1 MSVELTPEVLTQ
13 NSNRV
18 IASND
23 RTAFF
28 DFQARNRRSTWRIAA
43 VCAAVIGGAGVVA
56 AAGFIINLVLVLF
69 ALVFFPSVILVG
81 LGFLAGVFPATAS
94 LRDPLLGAATF
105 AMRGLS
111 FVTTWPANHVAV
123 LVAAALLFPLACWLT
138 VRSVWL
144 AAGVGRVL
152 LAMGAREPRPGDA
165 EDIQLVNVV
174 EEMAIAAGIPP
185 SSVRLLD
192 LNGVNAASVGT
203 GPAECYVVVARQLLD
218 DFDRDE
224 TQGILAHLV
233 GSIGNADLRGAAQI
247 HAMLYVLELMTVVVL
262 APFASYPRRVAR
274 QWLAF
279 PITSR
284 FRSSEKRAE
293 KARDMITLLEA
304 HRAKMPT
311 SENHLDDAQG
321 TDPYFGRIGRVLV
334 RIAPPLLALIFFAK
348 AATGFMLIFA
358 SAPVALLWRS
368 RRYLADATG
377 VQLTRNPT
385 GLYLALSHL
394 GKCGAVIPGS
404 ESVSHLFIVAP
415 EKAAGGPDSF
425 TTREGLLMG
434 MYPSLAHRLARLVR
448 MGAVPTG

>member
-1 MSVELTPEVLTQ
+1 M
-13 NSNRV
+13 
-18 IASND
+18 IANND

-28 DFQARNRRSTWRIAA
+28 DFQARNRRATWRISA

-56 AAGFIINLVLVLF
+56 AAGFIVNLVLVLF
-69 ALVFFPSVILVG
+69 ALVFFPSILLVG
-81 LGFLAGVFPATAS
+81 LGFLAGVFPATTS

-105 AMRGLS
+105 TMRGLS
-111 FVTTWPANHVAV
+111 FVTTWP
-123 LVAAALLFPLACWLT
+123 
-138 VRSVWL
+138 
-144 AAGVGRVL
+144 
-152 LAMGAREPRPGDA
+152 D
-165 EDIQLVNVV
+165 VV
-174 EEMAIAAGIPP
+174 EEMAIAAGIRPP
-185 SSVRLLD
+185 SVRLLD
-192 LNGVNAASVGT
+192 ANAVNAAAVGT
-203 GPAECYVVVARQLLD
+203 APTDSYVVVARRLLD
-218 DFDRDE
+218 EFDRDE

-279 PITSR
+279 PITAR

-293 KARDMITLLEA
+293 RARALITLLEA

-311 SENHLDDAQG
+311 SENHLDDAQEG
-321 TDPYFGRIGRVLV
+321 DPYFGRIGRVLV

-394 GKCGAVIPGS
+394 GKCGAIIPGS
-404 ESVSHLFIVAP
+404 EAVSHLFIVAP
-415 EKAAGGPDSF
+415 EKAAGAPDSF

-434 MYPSLAHRLARLVR
+434 MYPSLAHRLSRLVR
-448 MGAVPTG
+448 MGAVPPA